1 MNRLEQILA
10 RLISRSAEQPR
21 RTLFILSLATLL
33 LGTGLFNLRFETG
46 LLDWLPASNADVQAF
61 GRVVRE
67 VDSITNQE
75 LLRLELDPEKAA
87 QAGVSS
93 ITEERAIRAQEEL
106 ASFVQER
113 VPAIRHVIG
122 LPLWIKLANFTSSG
136 GQADAFVLPESSAE
150 FALFW
155 RGIEATQGELLGIT
169 VSQDQQTAL
178 LNFVIAGDPLAD
190 SSRQVGAALNQAL
203 TEYANWPGKRFDVLE
218 TASLT
223 PVGLASG
230 ISNIDRILSRDL
242 RLLAPLAALLLAAF
256 LLLAFRSLRDTLSA
270 LALLLTAL
278 IWTFGAVGYLGLSL
292 NIVNVTLFP
301 LVLGVGIDYAVHMLN
316 AYGDVQDQTDRA
328 AYIASRT
335 GVALVMATLITVVGL
350 LALTLSGVPGIVE
363 LGLFAALSMVLL
375 LALALTLLPALNAF
389 FPSRQA
395 RASKLGPYLMRFLGK
410 RWPLTA
416 SILITL
422 SLLSLLGL
430 GDTTYQLDAIQG
442 NYPASDPFVRATE
455 QIASGTGGAFPEFVI
470 FQGDIT
476 SPAFLAYTRA
486 LEAALQDPETGL
498 GAGTTVVGPSRLL
511 GSYEVLKD
519 GVGPALRRFLTSGGV
534 LERSAPTGADAIRTA
549 YTQMHG
555 SAWAPLIELVSSP
568 ALNVGVLIVVPPQ
581 ATSLEEVQTLRN
593 KMEGAVAA
601 AAPQKPPELQTNV
614 LGYRTLT
621 ALFIQTSLFWMQ
633 VLFVV
638 ALAAAALIIWLFT
651 RSWRSTLTVSLIMVL
666 SGVWWLALL
675 SLFNV
680 YISIFLIFPL
690 VFMVSSGSDYAVHLV
705 WGLERT
711 SRAEE
716 TEVYATVGKA
726 VLLSALTSA
735 AVFGVF
741 TFSYLISVSQV
752 MLAVVL
758 VVISTLLCTLLSVP
772 LVMRR

>member
-1 MNRLEQILA
+1 MNRLEQILT

-21 RTLFILSLATLL
+21 RTLFILFVATLV
-33 LGTGLFNLRFETG
+33 LGAGLFNLRFETG

-93 ITEERAIRAQEEL
+93 ITDERAIRAQEEL
-106 ASFVQER
+106 ASFVQAR

-136 GQADAFVLPESSAE
+136 GKADAFVLPESSAE

-190 SSRQVGAALNQAL
+190 SSRQVGAALNRAL

-256 LLLAFRSLRDTLSA
+256 LLLAFRSLRDTLAA

-278 IWTFGAVGYLGLSL
+278 IWTFGAVGYLGLPL

-316 AYGDVQDQTDRA
+316 AYGDVRDQTDRA
-328 AYIASRT
+328 LYIASRT

-363 LGLFAALSMVLL
+363 LGLFAALSMVML
-375 LALALTLLPALNAF
+375 LALALTLLPALNAL
-389 FPSRQA
+389 FPSRQT
-395 RASKLGPYLMRFLGK
+395 RASKFGTYLAHLMRFLSQ

-486 LEAALQDPETGL
+486 LEACPTR
-498 GAGTTVVGPSRLL
+498 PRNRSRR
-511 GSYEVLKD
+511 GD
-519 GVGPALRRFLTSGGV
+519 NRC
-534 LERSAPTGADAIRTA
+534 
-549 YTQMHG
+549 
-555 SAWAPLIELVSSP
+555 
-568 ALNVGVLIVVPPQ
+568 
-581 ATSLEEVQTLRN
+581 
-593 KMEGAVAA
+593 
-601 AAPQKPPELQTNV
+601 
-614 LGYRTLT
+614 
-621 ALFIQTSLFWMQ
+621 
-633 VLFVV
+633 
-638 ALAAAALIIWLFT
+638 
-651 RSWRSTLTVSLIMVL
+651 
-666 SGVWWLALL
+666 
-675 SLFNV
+675 
-680 YISIFLIFPL
+680 
-690 VFMVSSGSDYAVHLV
+690 
-705 WGLERT
+705 
-711 SRAEE
+711 RAESF
-716 TEVYATVGKA
+716 ARQ
-726 VLLSALTSA
+726 L
-735 AVFGVF
+735 
-741 TFSYLISVSQV
+741 
-752 MLAVVL
+752 
-758 VVISTLLCTLLSVP
+758 
-772 LVMRR
+772 